1 MSFATGLISA
11 ILPLYL
17 MIALGYVAGRWLHV
31 SSQQIAGMVIYLIVP
46 VVFFGAVATTPLNPS
61 YLLLPVIAFLM
72 SAVMALVM
80 YTVARR
86 LFRDATANLIGQASC
101 TANTGYFGVPLFLS
115 LQPEHALGVYLLAII
130 GISVSEATLGYYIIA
145 RGHFTAREAVRKL
158 LRLPLLY
165 ACAAGLVTNVLVPA
179 WPEVMIKTLIQF
191 RGAYVVLGMMMIG
204 VGLASL
210 KGLEVNRRF
219 LAVLFVQKF
228 VLWPLLA
235 ISIILLDRLGPQL
248 LDPLATSVILTF
260 SLVPLAANT
269 VAFAAQLR
277 VHPEKA
283 AAAVLIST
291 ILALGYLPLA
301 FQLLQRWGF
310 LSLV

>member
-1 MSFATGLISA
+1 MSLAPALVSA

-17 MIALGYVAGRWLHV
+17 MIALGYIAGRYLHV
-31 SSQQIAGMVIYLIVP
+31 SAQQIAGIVIYLIVP
-46 VVFFGAVATTPLNPS
+46 VVFFGAVATTPLNPE
-61 YLLLPVIAFLM
+61 YLLLPVIAFAM
-72 SAVMALVM
+72 SACMALLM
-80 YTVARR
+80 YAVARH
-86 LFRDATANLIGQASC
+86 LFPDATANLIGQASC

-115 LQPEHALGVYLLAII
+115 LQPEHTLGVYLLAII
-130 GISVSEATLGYYIIA
+130 GISISEATLGYYIIA

-165 ACAAGLVTNVLVPA
+165 ACAAGLVANLVVTS
-179 WPEVMIKTLIQF
+179 WPEALSKTLLQF

-204 VGLASL
+204 VGLSNL
-210 KGLEVNRRF
+210 KVLKVEARF
-219 LAVLFVQKF
+219 LTVLFFQKF

-235 ISIILLDRLGPQL
+235 VGIILLDRLGPHL
-248 LDPLATSVILTF
+248 LDPLATRVILTF

-291 ILALGYLPLA
+291 VVALGYLPLA
-301 FQLLQRWGF
+301 FGLLQRWGF
-310 LSLV
+310 